1 MSENIPTSDEYVK
14 EAIAYFKQMRLE
26 NAAHMTSGLSARLE
40 KTNERIE
47 SLERSIVSA
56 DRSSTRLAASLN
68 RLTLALVIITFL
80 ALAWDVFKWSKTPNP
95 EGRSTRRYSTT
106 TPAVTSRACARPA
119 PAGVVAD
126 L

>member
-26 NAAHMTSGLSARLE
+26 NTAHMTSGLSARLE

-80 ALAWDVFKWSKTPNP
+80 ALAWDVFKWSKTPNS
-95 EGRSTRRYSTT
+95 ESCVTRSRHTT
-106 TPAVTSRACARPA
+106 LVEQAR
-119 PAGVVAD
+119 D
-126 L
+126 